1 MKGWHI
7 AALMAV
13 LFILKALF
21 VGSTELLFD
30 LFGFHN
36 VILFKDQFWWGGCI
50 LGGSSRCSA
59 ALDAAIIF
67 KNAWIA

>member
-1 MKGWHI
+1 M

-30 LFGFHN
+30 LLGFHN
-36 VILFKDQFWWGGCI
+36 VLLFKDQF
-50 LGGSSRCSA
+50 
-59 ALDAAIIF
+59 
-67 KNAWIA
+67 

>member
-1 MKGWHI
+1 M

-30 LFGFHN
+30 LLRFHN
-36 VILFKDQFWWGGCI
+36 VLLFKDQFWWG
-50 LGGSSRCSA
+50 A
-59 ALDAAIIF
+59 ASWPTALAVLLH
-67 KNAWIA
+67 WTRS